1 MNKEEPFRDQA
12 ERLRQKI
19 ERVNKNS
26 ETKIN
31 LPSRSDV
38 HRNKKNK
45 TKWKVKYPV
54 IRILVLF
61 FTLLP
66 ITIFSVYSYLGDN
79 KPGKSEKA
87 SSEQNG
93 YEEINFESNDKEE
106 DLVSDSE
113 ATKMDDE
120 VIIEDKVDKVN
131 EQTNQ
136 STNKV
141 DGESTLPSTDK
152 DQTQNEDQGKSD
164 PTSETMIYHT
174 VQSNETLFRIAMKY
188 YNSQNG
194 IDIIKKANGIMGNEI
209 QAGQVLKIPK

>member
-19 ERVNKNS
+19 ERVKKDPVLKS
-26 ETKIN
+26 N

-38 HRNKKNK
+38 HRNKNNK
-45 TKWKVKYPV
+45 TKWKIKYPV

-79 KPGKSEKA
+79 KLITSEKT
-87 SSEQNG
+87 SGEKTG
-93 YEEINFESNDKEE
+93 YEEINFEENQDKEE
-106 DLVSDSE
+106 STDS
-113 ATKMDDE
+113 T
-120 VIIEDKVDKVN
+120 IIDNEEMNEEKVEKEDGQTNINNEPTSN
-131 EQTNQ
+131 EQ
-136 STNKV
+136 K
-141 DGESTLPSTDK
+141 GESSLPSTDK
-152 DQTQNEDQGKSD
+152 DQVQVEDKDETASD
-164 PTSETMIYHT
+164 EMVYHT

-194 IDIIKKANGIMGNEI
+194 IDIIKNANGIQGNEI

>member
-19 ERVNKNS
+19 NKVNKDS
-26 ETKIN
+26 ELKAN

-66 ITIFSVYSYLGDN
+66 ITIFSIYSYLGDN
-79 KPGKSEKA
+79 KLLTSEKT
-87 SSEQNG
+87 SGEKNG
-93 YEEINFESNDKEE
+93 YEEINIENKQDKEVGKEENSTILE
-106 DLVSDSE
+106 DE
-113 ATKMDDE
+113 ETTEENDE
-120 VIIEDKVDKVN
+120 KIEKI
-131 EQTNQ
+131 
-136 STNKV
+136 TNKEIEESTIEQK
-141 DGESTLPSTDK
+141 GEDTLPSTDK
-152 DQTQNEDQGKSD
+152 DQEEVEENNSNTLV
-164 PTSETMIYHT
+164 YHT

-188 YNSQNG
+188 YNSQTG
-194 IDIIKKANGIMGNEI
+194 IEIIKKANGISGNEI
-209 QAGQVLKIPK
+209 QKGQVLKIPK

>member
-19 ERVNKNS
+19 ERVKKDPVLKS
-26 ETKIN
+26 N

-38 HRNKKNK
+38 HRNKNNK
-45 TKWKVKYPV
+45 TKWKIKYPV

-79 KPGKSEKA
+79 KLITSEKT
-87 SSEQNG
+87 SGEKTG
-93 YEEINFESNDKEE
+93 YEEINFEENQDKEE
-106 DLVSDSE
+106 STDS
-113 ATKMDDE
+113 T
-120 VIIEDKVDKVN
+120 IIDNEEMNEEKVEKEDGQTNINN
-131 EQTNQ
+131 EQTSNEQ
-136 STNKV
+136 K
-141 DGESTLPSTDK
+141 GESSLPSTDK
-152 DQTQNEDQGKSD
+152 DQVQVEDKDETASD
-164 PTSETMIYHT
+164 EMVYHT

-194 IDIIKKANGIMGNEI
+194 IDIIKNANGIQGNEI